1 MNSNIF
7 GFIFATLSYVLLT
20 LIALIFVAVLIIS
33 RDLPDYNNFSSYQSP
48 SITRIYTSDGYI
60 LDDSVVK
67 NRIFIEIEHIPELII
82 NAFISAEDKDF
93 FTHTGIDYKS
103 LLSAIYTNIKNIII
117 RNDRLIGASTITQQ
131 VAKNF
136 FLNNDRTIIRKFREF
151 VIAYQIEQ
159 NLSKREILE
168 LYLNEIYFGMG
179 SYGIASA
186 SINYFDKSLDELN
199 LEEVAYLAALPKAPN
214 NYNPID
220 NKEKAI
226 IRRNWVI
233 DRMFDNG
240 YILETEASELKNF
253 PLIVNVNS
261 DKIEKYNANYF
272 LDEAKRSL
280 VKIFDKEIQYK
291 DGLTIKTSLDSNI
304 HKKSEVSFKSTL
316 IKFDRS
322 MGWSGPVLKI
332 NTNKIDSINSFNN
345 LMLKPIGRDSFLAMV
360 QDIEGEKITF
370 ILHKNYTQY
379 PDNNKIISIPKVNL
393 AWIKKSNNKN
403 LLKKKYLSLGDVVYL
418 SNFNDNIGWNIYQV
432 PELQGSMVVM
442 DPNTGRVLSM
452 IGGYDYNLNKSNDAT
467 KAYKKIGSMLQP
479 FIYLNALEQG
489 YKPNSLIL
497 DAPLVKKS
505 NDLDKIV
512 YKNYNNIY
520 NGPSTLR
527 YGLESSSNVMA
538 IRLLEKLEYQTIYNS
553 LINFGVTEEL
563 SLTFPLESIETTL
576 LKLTNAFSSFANG
589 GKLVTPSYIDKI
601 QNKYGKTIYKADKSD
616 CLGCVLSFP
625 SNQDVPF
632 VVDNRTTLIEEA
644 RAYQITS
651 ILEGA
656 LKFNANENIDLSK
669 SLSVAGKG
677 GMSNKFSE
685 SWFVGYT
692 PDIIVGIYLDHNHLS
707 KAINGFNENN
717 KKKLTKLIFEE
728 FIQSYLDENL
738 IKKFYIPDGIDLIET
753 NRKTGKRF
761 NLISGQTILEA
772 FVK

>member
-261 DKIEKYNANYF
+261 DKIEKYNAN
-272 LDEAKRSL
+272 
-280 VKIFDKEIQYK
+280 
-291 DGLTIKTSLDSNI
+291 
-304 HKKSEVSFKSTL
+304 
-316 IKFDRS
+316 
-322 MGWSGPVLKI
+322 
-332 NTNKIDSINSFNN
+332 
-345 LMLKPIGRDSFLAMV
+345 
-360 QDIEGEKITF
+360 
-370 ILHKNYTQY
+370 
-379 PDNNKIISIPKVNL
+379 
-393 AWIKKSNNKN
+393 
-403 LLKKKYLSLGDVVYL
+403 
-418 SNFNDNIGWNIYQV
+418 
-432 PELQGSMVVM
+432 
-442 DPNTGRVLSM
+442 
-452 IGGYDYNLNKSNDAT
+452 
-467 KAYKKIGSMLQP
+467 
-479 FIYLNALEQG
+479 
-489 YKPNSLIL
+489 
-497 DAPLVKKS
+497 
-505 NDLDKIV
+505 
-512 YKNYNNIY
+512 
-520 NGPSTLR
+520 
-527 YGLESSSNVMA
+527 
-538 IRLLEKLEYQTIYNS
+538 
-553 LINFGVTEEL
+553 
-563 SLTFPLESIETTL
+563 
-576 LKLTNAFSSFANG
+576 
-589 GKLVTPSYIDKI
+589 
-601 QNKYGKTIYKADKSD
+601 
-616 CLGCVLSFP
+616 
-625 SNQDVPF
+625 
-632 VVDNRTTLIEEA
+632 
-644 RAYQITS
+644 
-651 ILEGA
+651 
-656 LKFNANENIDLSK
+656 
-669 SLSVAGKG
+669 
-677 GMSNKFSE
+677 
-685 SWFVGYT
+685 
-692 PDIIVGIYLDHNHLS
+692 
-707 KAINGFNENN
+707 
-717 KKKLTKLIFEE
+717 
-728 FIQSYLDENL
+728 
-738 IKKFYIPDGIDLIET
+738 
-753 NRKTGKRF
+753 
-761 NLISGQTILEA
+761 
-772 FVK
+772 